1 MKNNIEVVQ
10 DIVNFWQTMKT
21 DNQHNT
27 FKNRIKNTR
36 FGTYGTIDV
45 LEVAEKWVNELQ
57 FINKYHRNEFFN
69 EVKNI
74 LKCQ

>member
-10 DIVNFWQTMKT
+10 EIVNFWQGIKT
-21 DNQHNT
+21 DVQHNSFVST
-27 FKNRIKNTR
+27 VKNTR

-45 LEVAEKWVNELQ
+45 LEVAEKNELQ